1 MKRFIL
7 SIGMLLFL
15 YNATAQESQPTLD
28 DALENV
34 DQTAVTSGIIYERVF
49 QFANLYN
56 FNREEGFNTATY
68 DYFQKALSEMHR
80 ASNEQ
85 LFMSRSDLLNQ
96 INQENTS
103 IVPLGILN
111 TDFQLL
117 NYREE
122 EVGNGGLTYNEE
134 NNEFTQISGRPAFYT
149 LHTTVIAPLD
159 QATKGT
165 GITYKINPAYFFQN
179 QDQRIKTLTAD
190 FGDGLI
196 KEIISDFQLQSQ
208 SQEITVNYNSDGDK
222 IAVYEITYE
231 DDSNITTQSSI
242 YFKYEPIIVPKGLT
256 PFCAGATFKENGRII
271 ADEEFTGYATGDPR
285 IKAEIEYRIFYSQ
298 NDGGN
303 NQLDNPIIIL
313 DGFDPGDKRK
323 IEDCDCE
330 QDVDCAAANK
340 ENGQFNPALH
350 DNMFDFQTYY
360 DENNAQQNALITL
373 REQGFDVI
381 MVNHPTYETIDLNT
395 GQTVTI
401 DGGAYYIE
409 SNAMALIKLIQQTN
423 GIARGINPSA
433 TLKIVGPSMGG
444 QISRY
449 ALAYMEQKEEVTGN
463 SALWDHNVSH
473 WVSVDSPHL
482 GANIPLGDQALIYL
496 LRNQSPGASDFYYD
510 QLGSPAALQQLIEQ
524 HRSPIPAFGYSGL
537 PYPDESQ
544 VINELLNARTILQ
557 GFNEDRG
564 SSYFQTH
571 YNNQSINGV
580 SGSNGFPVKSINL
593 SLINGSLSGSKVT
606 DLETQ
611 QGQLTFGNDG
621 EKVLGIKTF
630 ARVRINLPIGNIVF
644 RTHVATLDSH
654 FMPSNGDSN
663 RIAKF
668 YKIPRNIITSATNSN
683 DRGVM
688 DNVPGGYF
696 GAQQDLADAVLD
708 GDNPISLDT
717 RFPSGTFMDD
727 VLGWTSNIIGV
738 SVVGDIQ
745 VRKNNPIHSFIPSFS
760 VMAHLNP
767 DQNWNNPLDY
777 NLTCDSNVL
786 TPFDSYYGED
796 LNTRHTSFNQNSVN
810 WLIDNLAIT
819 DVNNLLGPEYPV
831 DINDLIGPDEICV
844 GETVT
849 YSFENP
855 CKLLDASFF
864 YSSGGLSVNSHTN
877 GSVTVTGTGDGP
889 AEIVLRRAN
898 GDTLRKPIYVG
909 VPQTGGTLIEVD
921 PNTIPNLSLSNE
933 TYCTSKGIKIIN
945 WPNFEQVDNIEMRK
959 ISGQSDW
966 DGELRSG
973 RDLRTVISSNCNEVF
988 EFEVRVENQCGW
1000 SEWEYFSVDIT
1011 GCPNTCPP
1019 VSNSGNIVSENFIIS
1034 PIPADTDLAI
1044 DMVENPS
1051 WTFFTLG
1058 CGDGITDLG
1067 GNTACSTFVGVKLYT
1082 FEGTLVINKPV
1093 HQLGSAVD
1101 VSSLVAGT
1109 YILHVTHAGQLEVHQ
1124 IPVF

>member
-15 YNATAQESQPTLD
+15 YNATAQESEPTLD

-34 DQTAVTSGIIYERVF
+34 DQTDVTSGIIYERVF

-56 FNREEGFNTATY
+56 FNREEGFDTATY
-68 DYFQKALSEMHR
+68 DYFQKALSEIHR

-85 LFMSRSDLLNQ
+85 LFMSRSSLLSQ
-96 INQENTS
+96 IKQENTG

-122 EVGNGGLTYNEE
+122 DIENSGLTYDEE
-134 NNEFTQISGRPAFYT
+134 ANEFTQISGRPAFYT

-159 QATKGT
+159 QAVKGS
-165 GITYKINPAYFFQN
+165 GITFKIDPAYIFEN
-179 QDQRIKTLTAD
+179 QQQRIKKLTAD
-190 FGDGLI
+190 FGDGI
-196 KEIISDFQLQSQ
+196 TREIISDFQLQSQ
-208 SQEITVNYNSDGDK
+208 QITVNFNSDGDK
-222 IAVYEITYE
+222 IATYEITYE
-231 DDSNITTQSSI
+231 DDSSINTQSSI
-242 YFKYEPIIVPKGLT
+242 YFKYEPTVVPKGLT
-256 PFCAGATFKENGRII
+256 PFCAGATFKENGTII
-271 ADEEFTGYATGDPR
+271 ADETFTGYAAGDPT
-285 IKAEIEYRIFYSQ
+285 IKAEIEYRIFFSQ

-330 QDVDCAAANK
+330 QDEDCVEANK
-340 ENGQFNPALH
+340 ENGQFNRALH
-350 DNMFDFQTYY
+350 DSMYDFQTYY
-360 DENNAQQNALITL
+360 DENNIEQNALMTL

-381 MVNHPTYETIDLNT
+381 MVNHPTYETTDLST

-409 SNAMALIKLIQQTN
+409 SNALALIKLIKQTN
-423 GIARGINPSA
+423 GIARGINPDA
-433 TLKIVGPSMGG
+433 TLKIIGPSMGG

-449 ALAYMEQKEEVTGN
+449 ALAYMEHKEEVTGN

-496 LRNQSPGASDFYYD
+496 LRNQSPSASDFYYN

-544 VINELLNARTILQ
+544 VIDELLDARTILQ

-571 YNNQSINGV
+571 YNNQNVNGV

-593 SLINGSLSGSKVT
+593 SLINGSLSGSKLT
-606 DLETQ
+606 DLQTQ
-611 QGQLTFGNDG
+611 QGQLTYANDG

-630 ARVRINLPIGNIVF
+630 ARVRINLPLGNIVF
-644 RTHVATLDSH
+644 RTHIATLDSH
-654 FMPSNGDSN
+654 FMPSNGNSN

-668 YKIPRNIITSATNSN
+668 YKIPQNHITSATNSN

-708 GDNPISLDT
+708 GDNPVSLDT

-727 VLGWTSNIIGV
+727 ILGWTSNIFGV
-738 SVVGDIQ
+738 SVLGDVQ
-745 VRKNNPIHSFIPSFS
+745 VRKNNPVHSFIPSFS
-760 VMAHLNP
+760 AMAHLNP

-796 LNTRHTSFNQNSVN
+796 LNTRHTSFNNNSVQ
-810 WLIDNLAIT
+810 WLIANLAVT
-819 DVNNLLGPEYPV
+819 DVNNILKPEYPV
-831 DINDLIGPDEICV
+831 DINDLLGPSEICV

-849 YSFENP
+849 FSFENP

-864 YSSGGLSVNSHTN
+864 YSSGGLNVISHTN
-877 GSVTVTGTGDGP
+877 GSVTVTGTDDGP
-889 AEIVLRRAN
+889 AEIILRRAN
-898 GDTLRKPIYVG
+898 GETLRKPIYVG
-909 VPQTGGTLIEVD
+909 APQAGGTLLEVD
-921 PNTIPNLSLSNE
+921 PSLLLSLSFNSN
-933 TYCTSKGIKIIN
+933 TLSYCTTTGVKIID
-945 WPNFEQVDNIEMRK
+945 WPNLEQVDNIEMRK
-959 ISGQSDW
+959 ITGQSDW
-966 DGELRSG
+966 DGEFRSG
-973 RDLRTVISSNCNEVF
+973 RDLTAVIYSNCNEVF
-988 EFEVRVENQCGW
+988 EFEVRAENECGW
-1000 SEWEYFSVDIT
+1000 SDWEYFNVDIT
-1011 GCPNTCPP
+1011 GCTSNCPP
-1019 VSNSGNIVSENFIIS
+1019 PSNTTNMVTNNFVIS
-1034 PIPADTDLAI
+1034 PVPADTDLAI
-1044 DMVENPS
+1044 DMIQDPE
-1051 WTFFTLG
+1051 WTFYTLG
-1058 CGDGITDLG
+1058 CSDGITDLD
-1067 GNTACSTFVGVKLYT
+1067 GNTNCPTYVGVKLYD
-1082 FEGTLVINKPV
+1082 FSGTLVLNKPA
-1093 HQLGSAVD
+1093 HQLGSAID
-1101 VSSLVAGT
+1101 VSALVPGT
-1109 YILHVTHAGQLEVHQ
+1109 YVMHITHAGLLETCQ
-1124 IPVF
+1124 IPIN